1 MIQIACDV
9 RRRCFGAT
17 ILVLVVLTCVGCSL
31 RSMAVNAIVPTL
43 ADPTVYLSEE
53 DPELVRESLPFLLK
67 TIESILTSSPEHREA
82 LLFACQG
89 FALYANAF
97 LETDASLAEWEDYE
111 IADLLNGR
119 ARRMYVRARDYCLRR
134 MELDYPGI
142 AKQLQLDPE
151 NAVQVFEHNDVETM
165 YYLGGSWALAISLGL
180 DQPALA
186 ADLPAVRALMG
197 RAATLDEDYNRGAL
211 QTALITLE
219 SLPDYMGGSVDRARQ
234 HFARAVELSEG
245 LDAAPYVSLA
255 SGVSISGNDRTEF
268 EQLLNEA
275 LKIDPDEDINNRLLN
290 TVTQKRAR
298 VMLEHIDD
306 LFDMPLGEDE
316 GSGR

>member
-1 MIQIACDV
+1 MIRIACDV
-9 RRRCFGAT
+9 RRRCLGAT
-17 ILVLVVLTCVGCSL
+17 ILMVVMLASVGCSL

-53 DPELVRESLPFLLK
+53 DPELVREALPFLLK
-67 TIESILTSSPEHREA
+67 TIESILTSSPDHREA

-97 LETDASLAEWEDYE
+97 LETDASLAQWEDYE
-111 IADLLNGR
+111 VTDLLNGR
-119 ARRMYVRARDYCLRR
+119 ARRMHVRARDYCLRR
-134 MELDYPGI
+134 IELDYPGI
-142 AKQLQLDPE
+142 AKQLRLDPE
-151 NAVQVFEHNDVETM
+151 NAVQVFEDNDVETM

-186 ADLPAVRALMG
+186 ADLPAVRALMR
-197 RAATLDEDYNRGAL
+197 RAAVLDEDYNRGVL

-219 SLPDYMGGSVDRARQ
+219 SVPDYMGGSADRARE

-255 SGVSISGNDRTEF
+255 SGVSISGNDRAEF
-268 EQLLNEA
+268 ERLLNEA
-275 LKIDPDEDINNRLLN
+275 LEIDPDEDISNRLLN
-290 TVTQKRAR
+290 IVTQKRAR

-306 LFDMPLGEDE
+306 LFDMPLVEDE

>member
-1 MIQIACDV
+1 MIRIACDV
-9 RRRCFGAT
+9 RRRCLGAT
-17 ILVLVVLTCVGCSL
+17 ILMVVMLASVGCSL

-53 DPELVRESLPFLLK
+53 DPELVREALPFLLK
-67 TIESILTSSPEHREA
+67 TIESILTSSPDHREA

-97 LETDASLAEWEDYE
+97 LETDASLAQWEDYE
-111 IADLLNGR
+111 VTDLLNGR
-119 ARRMYVRARDYCLRR
+119 ARRMHVRARDYCLRR
-134 MELDYPGI
+134 IELDYPGI
-142 AKQLQLDPE
+142 AKQLRLDPE
-151 NAVQVFEHNDVETM
+151 NAVQVFEDNDVETM

-186 ADLPAVRALMG
+186 ADLPAVRALMR
-197 RAATLDEDYNRGAL
+197 RAAVLDEDYNRGVL

-219 SLPDYMGGSVDRARQ
+219 SVPDYMGGSADRARE

-255 SGVSISGNDRTEF
+255 SGVSISGNDRAEF
-268 EQLLNEA
+268 ERLLNEA
-275 LKIDPDEDINNRLLN
+275 LKIDPDEDISNRLLN
-290 TVTQKRAR
+290 IVTQKRAR

-316 GSGR
+316 GSRR